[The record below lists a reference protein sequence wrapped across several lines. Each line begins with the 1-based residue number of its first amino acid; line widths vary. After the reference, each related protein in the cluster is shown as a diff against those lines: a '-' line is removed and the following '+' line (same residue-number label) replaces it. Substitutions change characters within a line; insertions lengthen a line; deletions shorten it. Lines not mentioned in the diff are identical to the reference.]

1 MEFIEYCISKTGAS
15 FGRFQFMA
23 SIALLASA
31 ILDMGI
37 FIYYYDYFKS
47 VPDLFV
53 SIAALASEDPTLSD
67 LNAKE
72 AE

>member
-1 MEFIEYCISKTGAS
+1 
-15 FGRFQFMA
+15 
-23 SIALLASA
+23 
-31 ILDMGI
+31 MGI
-37 FIYYYDYFKS
+37 FIYYYDYFKQ

-53 SIAALASEDPTLSD
+53 SIAALGTEDPTLSD

>member
-1 MEFIEYCISKTGAS
+1 MEFIEHCISKTGAG

-23 SIALLASA
+23 STALLASA

-37 FIYYYDYFKS
+37 FIYYYDYFKQ

-53 SIAALASEDPTLSD
+53 SIAALGSEDPTLSD